1 MPLNED
7 TQQTEFSVYLSTL
20 HVVAALILLNGRLA
34 VGTRFGVGQQPQAVS
49 SILIGLAHTCHC
61 GKAHTNTQVDAHTL
75 AISLQSNTWPAD
87 TFRHITQIL
96 VT

>member
-7 TQQTEFSVYLSTL
+7 TQQTEFSVYLGTL

-61 GKAHTNTQVDAHTL
+61 GKAHTNTQVDGTH
-75 AISLQSNTWPAD
+75 ISNISA
-87 TFRHITQIL
+87 
-96 VT
+96 V